1 MRLTRM
7 IALTLPV
14 AVLLL
19 ISAMPVSAT
28 PPEVTESAWHEEGTW
43 VDCGTFRIDYQADVQ
58 LRTTTRF
65 DSNGDPK
72 TITYFYRYDGTAW
85 NSVTGLTVL
94 NDDASY
100 QAIYD
105 VASNTWTID
114 GRYWHWTIPGQGLVL
129 IEGGHTVLYQSSNG
143 DWFAMN
149 HGRPHDTTPGGYWFD
164 LTPLCTALA

>member
-1 MRLTRM
+1 M
-7 IALTLPV
+7 ITLTLPI

-43 VDCGTFRIDYQADVQ
+43 IDCGTFRIDYQADVQ

-72 TITYFYRYDGTAW
+72 TITYSYRYDGTAW

-100 QAIYD
+100 QVIYN
-105 VASNTWTID
+105 VASNTLTVD
-114 GRYWHWTIPGQGLVL
+114 GRVWHWTIPGQGLVL
-129 IEGGHTVLYQSSNG
+129 IEGGHSVILDNVVT
-143 DWFAMN
+143 N
-149 HGRPHDTTPGGYWFD
+149 HGRPHDTSFQGYWD